1 MRDER
6 VAVWDGWEISEMGE
20 KFLWWSFREERATG
34 EREGRVRRAQKNERD
49 EREITVNKENKILL
63 FFYNLVNSTI
73 LCIEL
78 YCSSIAK

>member
-1 MRDER
+1 M
-6 VAVWDGWEISEMGE
+6 
-20 KFLWWSFREERATG
+20 
-34 EREGRVRRAQKNERD
+34 RRAQKNERD